1 MRIKK
6 SKSFALLDP
15 HFVEIKRLILT
26 NSTAITIETLN
37 RKYDLGL
44 TQLDLTNYLF
54 NQKEDFDVVEYRKS
68 QNIFDFN
75 KAKMEDATRQ
85 HQPRFV

>member
-1 MRIKK
+1 MKIKK

-26 NSTAITIETLN
+26 NSTAITIEILN
-37 RKYDLGL
+37 RKYNLGL
-44 TQLDLTNYLF
+44 SQLDLTNYLF
-54 NQKEDFDVVEYRKS
+54 RQKEGFDVVKYRKS
-68 QNIFDFN
+68 QNTFDFN